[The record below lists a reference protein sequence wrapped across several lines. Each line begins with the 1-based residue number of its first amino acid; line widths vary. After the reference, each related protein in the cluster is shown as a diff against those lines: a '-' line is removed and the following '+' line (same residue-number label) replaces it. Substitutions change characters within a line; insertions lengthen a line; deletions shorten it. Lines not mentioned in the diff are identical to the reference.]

1 MVYCALRRPLLSYS
15 VSLQCPFQQYLFRQC
30 LFRTQDAKLAALNT
44 LHPINSSNGAQQMAT
59 SKFTTSKLSTS
70 KKVGNLLA
78 SSASGLQHLL
88 EKAAILDQ
96 LTRDLCDALTP
107 PLNQHVSVA
116 NIRQNTLVIAAD
128 SPAWITK
135 ARYQAP
141 VILKLIRQKTGLK
154 QLTKIHFKVINTQ
167 DAESEHYSRQPNM
180 TEGTS
185 LLLESTAKGVTDPA
199 LKAAIRRLS
208 RNAT

>member
-1 MVYCALRRPLLSYS
+1 
-15 VSLQCPFQQYLFRQC
+15 
-30 LFRTQDAKLAALNT
+30 
-44 LHPINSSNGAQQMAT
+44 MAT
-59 SKFTTSKLSTS
+59 NKLSTS

-78 SSASGLQHLL
+78 SSASGLQHVL

-96 LTRDLCDALTP
+96 LTRDLRDSLAA

-128 SPAWITK
+128 SSAWVTR

-141 VILKLIRQKTGLK
+141 GILKLIRQKTGLK
-154 QLTKIHFKVINTQ
+154 QLTKIHFKVIDTRPVE
-167 DAESEHYSRQPNM
+167 AEVQSRHPSM

-185 LLLESTAKGVTDPA
+185 LLLESTAQGIADPV

>member
-1 MVYCALRRPLLSYS
+1 
-15 VSLQCPFQQYLFRQC
+15 
-30 LFRTQDAKLAALNT
+30 
-44 LHPINSSNGAQQMAT
+44 MAT
-59 SKFTTSKLSTS
+59 NKLSTS

-78 SSASGLQHLL
+78 SSASGLQHVL

-96 LTRDLCDALTP
+96 LTRDLRDSLAA

-128 SPAWITK
+128 SSAWVTR

-141 VILKLIRQKTGLK
+141 GILKLIRQKTGLK
-154 QLTKIHFKVINTQ
+154 QLTKIHFKVIDTQ
-167 DAESEHYSRQPNM
+167 HVEAEVQSRHPSM

-185 LLLESTAKGVTDPA
+185 LLLESTAQGIADPV